1 MRKGGSEQR
10 SKRHFGRIGG
20 QTAFAAD
27 EFREAIFCAQAAAE
41 RPICSES
48 DVHFLDARLILCA
61 GCGDA
66 AQWLGAES
74 GDEFRD
80 AISCAQAAAERPVC
94 SQSDVHFSLKS
105 RGWP

>member
-10 SKRHFGRIGG
+10 SKRHFDRISG

-48 DVHFLDARLILCA
+48 DVHFLDARLDSMRRLR
-61 GCGDA
+61 GCG
-66 AQWLGAES
+66 
-74 GDEFRD
+74 
-80 AISCAQAAAERPVC
+80 PVAR
-94 SQSDVHFSLKS
+94 
-105 RGWP
+105 RGIWG